1 MNLPNSITL
10 GRIVVVP
17 LLVVVLLTPAGESWF
32 GFSGYALA
40 IVIFLIA
47 ALTDIV
53 DGQLARRRNQVSTL
67 GKFLDP
73 IADKLLISQ
82 RRGQPAEHFSGITYR
97 ALTVQ

>member
-1 MNLPNSITL
+1 MNLPNYITL

-53 DGQLARRRNQVSTL
+53 DGQLARRRNESRHGT
-67 GKFLDP
+67 
-73 IADKLLISQ
+73 
-82 RRGQPAEHFSGITYR
+82 RRSSCRRHMLRR
-97 ALTVQ
+97 AWNP